1 VARRAALSGT
11 PGTGKTTVARLL
23 ARERSTV
30 EVGDLALRSGW
41 GRRGTHGVEVDLR
54 GLRRELRR
62 RPRVFG
68 ADLVVGHLAHLL
80 PVRDV
85 IVLRCQPVE
94 LGRRLESSGRGDL
107 KSRHENLLA
116 EALNVVTAEAV
127 ARRRTVFE
135 VDTTGRTP
143 ARVAREVSDWLAG
156 ERRPQWG
163 RVDWLRDPAVTEH
176 LLDWT
181 G

>member
-1 VARRAALSGT
+1 M
-11 PGTGKTTVARLL
+11 
-23 ARERSTV
+23 
-30 EVGDLALRSGW
+30 
-41 GRRGTHGVEVDLR
+41 
-54 GLRRELRR
+54 
-62 RPRVFG
+62 
-68 ADLVVGHLAHLL
+68 GHLAHLL
-80 PVRDV
+80 PLRDV

-94 LGRRLESSGRGDL
+94 LGHRLESVGRGDL
-107 KSRHENLLA
+107 KSRHENMLA

-156 ERRPQWG
+156 ERRPRWG

-176 LLDWT
+176 LLEWT